1 MKLLLISQD
10 VQTDWLVQSKQPGSV
25 LEQVAQLLPVLKANP
40 ASHAQVGALS
50 RKLPVLSQEVQID
63 APVQDRQPGITEQL
77 EHTPASR

>member
-10 VQTDWLVQSKQPGSV
+10 VQTDWLVQSKQPVSV

-50 RKLPVLSQEVQID
+50 RKLPALLQEIQVD
-63 APVQDRQPGITEQL
+63 ASVQDRQPGITEQL
-77 EHTPASR
+77 AQTPPFR